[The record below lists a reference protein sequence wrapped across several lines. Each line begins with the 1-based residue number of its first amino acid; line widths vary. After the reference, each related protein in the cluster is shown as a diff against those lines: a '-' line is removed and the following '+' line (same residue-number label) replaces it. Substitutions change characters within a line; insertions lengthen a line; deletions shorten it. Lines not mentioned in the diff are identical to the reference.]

1 MRAQDRKWDNFNSI
15 INKIHFQ
22 KKVRTKSKTRREKTR
37 DMKKIGQIKISDR
50 MKNKGILKE

>member
-37 DMKKIGQIKISDR
+37 DMKKNR
-50 MKNKGILKE
+50 TNKNK